1 MRVQVVAGALVVS
14 LAACG
19 VVFAAAGGIRARPD
33 LVVSSLSMAPVV
45 VLQGSSF
52 PVKDTTRNVG
62 GATAVPGTTQYY
74 LSTGGHR
81 TAIGRRLVPRLKPQ
95 RSSTHSATAKVPVTL
110 EGGTYSLIA
119 CADGTHIVRES
130 NERNNC
136 RAAARKVIVKK
147 PPPRV

>member
-1 MRVQVVAGALVVS
+1 MRRR
-14 LAACG
+14 
-19 VVFAAAGGIRARPD
+19 I
-33 LVVSSLSMAPVV
+33 V

-62 GATAVPGTTQYY
+62 GATAVPGATQYY

-110 EGGTYSLIA
+110 EGGTYSLLA